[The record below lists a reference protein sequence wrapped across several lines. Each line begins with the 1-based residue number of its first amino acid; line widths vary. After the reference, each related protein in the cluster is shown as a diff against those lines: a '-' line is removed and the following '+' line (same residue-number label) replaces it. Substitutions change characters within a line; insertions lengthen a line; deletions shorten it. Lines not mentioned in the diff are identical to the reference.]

1 MQHCYFLFF
10 VDIPSII
17 LRPDKYNSVFKAD
30 TLIIFFCF
38 FSDANVIEKI
48 LLKSSQR
55 KDENVK
61 INSQNGQVQYA
72 TLQV

>member
-1 MQHCYFLFF
+1 MKIFKKKIH
-10 VDIPSII
+10 
-17 LRPDKYNSVFKAD
+17 SVFKAYV
-30 TLIIFFCF
+30 LIVVFVL
-38 FSDANVIEKI
+38 FSDAKVVEKI

-55 KDENVK
+55 KDENIK